1 MLYWMRVKNGE
12 LTEAEIEAKCR
23 KVLTYKYALGLSK
36 KPFVRLSGLSNRINT
51 AHTRDLIRR
60 LNQEAITVLKNKND
74 VLPLDTDIREIAVL
88 NVGDAKEI
96 QPFLKELSEYIH
108 PAGLKRS
115 TRRLSIE
122 ERVAGGCT

>member
-1 MLYWMRVKNGE
+1 M
-12 LTEAEIEAKCR
+12 
-23 KVLTYKYALGLSK
+23 KYALGLSK

-74 VLPLDTDIREIAVL
+74 VLPLDVGTREVAVL

-96 QPFLKELSEYIH
+96 QPFLKDAFRNLLILLVQKEYL
-108 PAGLKRS
+108 PFFN
-115 TRRLSIE
+115 
-122 ERVAGGCT
+122 